1 MTFALP
7 SSWAYLTLII
17 PMATTAQAGLR
28 NCSSASSSFFLISCL
43 LFLLLLL
50 LLRFLHLHFLLLC
63 KIFFAFFFSFLSIS
77 ICRVQTNFSWSWTLI
92 FRVSFLWVLA
102 FCQDV
107 NVMMWVFCTW
117 VLLWSLDLSSAC
129 RHRDRRFLWRVD
141 EHEILWRQTSSLLT
155 AMLR

>member
-1 MTFALP
+1 
-7 SSWAYLTLII
+7 
-17 PMATTAQAGLR
+17 MATTAQAGLR

-129 RHRDRRFLWRVD
+129 VSTEIVLSSFLMTCRWTWNIMTPDIVFVNGHAPLND
-141 EHEILWRQTSSLLT
+141 HQ
-155 AMLR
+155 